1 MQMNN
6 QPYQNNPYGGQ
17 MPYNQGFSYNPYA
30 NMPPRFTPSIQP
42 MQAPQ
47 PVQPQ
52 PVMQQPV
59 GLAGRFVQSAE
70 QVVANDVPMDGSVAV
85 FPKQDMSEI
94 YAKQWSS
101 DGTIQTV
108 VYRPVATEDT
118 QSKNAAPANIQSY
131 DEIIGK
137 LNELSEKI
145 DQLGKSATGTR
156 SAGKKKEVV
165 EDD

>member
-6 QPYQNNPYGGQ
+6 QSYQNNPYGTQ
-17 MPYNQGFSYNPYA
+17 IPYNQGFAYNPYA
-30 NMPPRFTPSIQP
+30 NMPPRFTPSVQP
-42 MQAPQ
+42 IQAPQ

-52 PVMQQPV
+52 QIMQPPA

-85 FPKQDMSEI
+85 FPKQDMTEI

-108 VYRPVATEDT
+108 VYRPVAADESH
-118 QSKNAAPANIQSY
+118 SKSASNNSVQNY
-131 DEIIGK
+131 DDIIGK

-156 SAGKKKEVV
+156 SAGRKKEVA